1 MHAAETTATHA
12 NWRQAPHNRWAFRN
26 IGRIL
31 PVATIAHDPARVVP
45 LPVAPR
51 PLEALRIPLA
61 GGSLAWDDFLRQTH
75 TDALAVLLDG
85 ELVYEWTDAGM
96 AEATPHIVMSA
107 SKSVVGLLCGALAHQ
122 GLLDPQAP
130 VARYVPEIAATPYQG
145 ATVRQ
150 LLDMRTQPGFT
161 AAELQQYAQATN
173 WDPGASA
180 GGLHAFFAGLPA
192 RPGAHGG
199 PFRYLSANTDL
210 LGWVIERAAGQ
221 PFAQAAS
228 RFLWRHLGAAHDASV
243 TLDRAGAPRPT
254 GGLSMTLRDFARV
267 GQALLAPGGQGPLAG
282 FVPEWRE
289 DVLANGDA
297 QAWAEGDFAAGF
309 GRRMHYRSGWYV
321 LRDEPRLL
329 FAMGIHG
336 QHLFVDPARRIVV
349 AKLSSQPQAQDAQA
363 IGWTLRAVGAL
374 RRFL

>member
-1 MHAAETTATHA
+1 MQPAESTATHA
-12 NWRQAPHNRWAFRN
+12 NWRLPPHNRWAFRN
-26 IGRIL
+26 IDRIL
-31 PVATIAHDPARVVP
+31 PVAAIAHDPTGVTP

-51 PLEALRIPLA
+51 PFDALQIELP
-61 GGSLAWDDFLRQTH
+61 GGSLSWGDFLRQTH
-75 TDALAVLLDG
+75 TDALAVLVDG
-85 ELVYEWTDAGM
+85 QLVHEWMDAGM
-96 AEATPHIVMSA
+96 TEASPHIVMSA

-122 GLLDPQAP
+122 GLLDPETL
-130 VARYVPEIAATPYQG
+130 VARYVPEIAATPYQQ

-161 AAELQQYAQATN
+161 PAELQQYMQSTN
-173 WDPGASA
+173 WDPDASA

-192 RPGAHGG
+192 RPGEHGG
-199 PFRYLSANTDL
+199 AFRYLSANTDL

-228 RFLWRHLGAAHDASV
+228 QFLWRHLGAGHDASI

-267 GQALLAPGGQGPLAG
+267 GQFLLEPGRHGSSAD
-282 FVPEWRE
+282 FVPAWLD

-297 QAWAEGDFAAGF
+297 QAWAQGDFAAGF

-336 QHLFVDPARRIVV
+336 QHLFVDPVRRMVV

>member
-1 MHAAETTATHA
+1 MQPAESTATHA

-26 IGRIL
+26 IDRIL
-31 PVATIAHDPARVVP
+31 PVATIAHDPARVSP
-45 LPVAPR
+45 LPVATR
-51 PLEALRIPLA
+51 SLESLRIELPGGPLPW
-61 GGSLAWDDFLRQTH
+61 GEFLRQTH

-85 ELVYEWTDAGM
+85 QLVHEWMDAGM
-96 AEATPHIVMSA
+96 TEATPHIVMSA

-122 GLLDPQAP
+122 GVLDPEAP
-130 VARYVPEIAATPYQG
+130 VAHYVPEVAASPFQG

-161 AAELQQYAQATN
+161 PPELQQYAQSTN

-192 RPGAHGG
+192 RAGAHGG
-199 PFRYLSANTDL
+199 AFRYLSANTDL

-221 PFAQAAS
+221 PFAQVAS
-228 RFLWRHLGAAHDASV
+228 QSLWRHLGAGHDATI

-254 GGLSMTLRDFARV
+254 GGWSMTLRDFARV
-267 GQALLAPGGQGPLAG
+267 GQFLLEPGRHGPFAD
-282 FVPEWRE
+282 FVPAWLD

-297 QAWAEGDFAAGF
+297 QAWAQGDFAAGF

-321 LRDEPRLL
+321 LREEPRLL

-336 QHLFVDPARRIVV
+336 QHLFVDPARRLVV
-349 AKLSSQPQAQDAQA
+349 AKLSSQPQPQDAQA

-374 RRFL
+374 RRVL